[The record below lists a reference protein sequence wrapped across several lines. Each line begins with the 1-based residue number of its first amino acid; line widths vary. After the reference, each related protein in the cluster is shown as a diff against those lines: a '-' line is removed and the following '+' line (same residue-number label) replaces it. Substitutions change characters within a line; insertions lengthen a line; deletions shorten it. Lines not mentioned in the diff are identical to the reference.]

1 MRINWLS
8 EAKNNR
14 LFSRLFLL
22 CLTGVVLCALHTGAA
37 AQAADPAL
45 DASEQRRLQERL
57 DAQQRQLETR
67 PDVRLSSA
75 PVAAQRLPASE
86 TPCFPI
92 QTIELQGPDAAAFG
106 WLLDHLAGPDRA
118 DAPLNRC
125 LGAEGI
131 AVVTQRAQE
140 ALLARGFVTSRVLV
154 EPQNLAAG
162 RLGLTML
169 AGRIASIRLQDPSD
183 PRARLANAVPA
194 QAGDIL
200 NLRDI
205 EQALEN
211 LKRVPTAESDID
223 IVPGALPGQSDLVVR
238 WRQTLPFRLSLGA
251 DDSGSRSSGKYQG
264 NATLSYDNPL
274 TLNDLLY
281 VSFNRDLG
289 GGDAGKR
296 GTRGGAAHYSVP
308 LGHWLFTA
316 NSSRSRYFQTVT
328 GASQDYVYRGTSS
341 SQELSIAR
349 LVQRNATSKTTLQLK
364 AFARQSNNFIDDTE
378 IEVQR
383 RRVGG
388 WQLGVE
394 HRAFLNRATLDLGL
408 NYKRGTGAFG
418 SLTAPEEAFGEGT
431 SRFALVAA
439 NVGLSAPFQMGQ
451 QSWRYSGQWRG
462 QHNRTA
468 LTPQDRFAIGGRYT
482 VRGFDGESSLSA
494 ERGWLLRNEVATSLG
509 SGAPEMFLGLDHGRV
524 GGPSSALLVGRQLT
538 GAVIGLR
545 GQLGPLQYEI
555 FAGTPVKK
563 PEGLRTA
570 NATYGFQ
577 LNASF

>member
-1 MRINWLS
+1 MRGIQFRGAWG
-8 EAKNNR
+8 
-14 LFSRLFLL
+14 
-22 CLTGVVLCALHTGAA
+22 TGLAALVLMAVHALGG
-37 AQAADPAL
+37 AQAADPAR

-57 DAQQRQLETR
+57 DAQQRQLELR
-67 PDVRLSSA
+67 PDVRLPA
-75 PVAAQRLPASE
+75 PAPTMAGLLPTDE
-86 TPCFPI
+86 TPCFVIDHIEI
-92 QTIELQGPDAAAFG
+92 QGADAGYFG
-106 WLLDHLAGPDRA
+106 WLLDSLAHSDGT
-118 DAPLNRC
+118 DAPLGRC
-125 LGAEGI
+125 LGAQ
-131 AVVTQRAQE
+131 AVAVLLQRVQD
-140 ALLARGFVTSRVLV
+140 ALIARGFVTTRVLA
-154 EPQNLAAG
+154 EPQNLASG
-162 RLGLTML
+162 RLGLTVL
-169 AGRIASIRLQDPSD
+169 AGRLGSIRLQDPND
-183 PRARLANAVPA
+183 PRARLANALPMR
-194 QAGDIL
+194 AGDIL

-211 LKRVPTAESDID
+211 FKRVPTAEADIE

-238 WRQTLPFRLSLGA
+238 WRQSLPFRLSLGA

-264 NATLSYDNPL
+264 SATLSYDNPL

-281 VSFNRDLG
+281 ISFNRDLG
-289 GGDAGKR
+289 GGQAGER

-308 LGHWLFTA
+308 LGHWLLSVNT
-316 NSSRSRYFQTVT
+316 SRSRYFQTVA

-341 SQELSIAR
+341 SQELSVAR

-408 NYKRGTGAFG
+408 NLKRGTGAFG

-431 SRFALVAA
+431 SRFALVTA
-439 NVGLSAPFQMGQ
+439 NVGLSAPFQIGQ
-451 QSWRYSGQWRG
+451 QNWRYSGQWRG
-462 QHNRTA
+462 QANRTA

-494 ERGWLLRNEVATSLG
+494 ERGWLLRHEIATALG
-509 SGAPEMFLGLDHGRV
+509 AGGPELFIGLDHGRV

-538 GAVIGLR
+538 GAVVGLR
-545 GQLGPLQYEI
+545 GQFSRLQYEI
-555 FAGTPVKK
+555 FAGRPVKK
-563 PEGLRTA
+563 PQSFATA